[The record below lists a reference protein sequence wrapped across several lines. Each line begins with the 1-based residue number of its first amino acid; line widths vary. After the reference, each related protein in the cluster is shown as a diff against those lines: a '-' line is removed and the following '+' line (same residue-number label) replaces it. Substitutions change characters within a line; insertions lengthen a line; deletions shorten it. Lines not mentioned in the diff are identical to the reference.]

1 MKSTARLERPEE
13 VEVTITL
20 TMPLAAWKLVRRDLV
35 KIGGN
40 ISEPARQLSSGI
52 AELVVRTEQTLLG
65 VEPPVAQG
73 AQHVVSGGAP
83 APQQE
88 VVETGSIQ
96 GGQPTPIPQPRR
108 RPVAGAPA

>member
-1 MKSTARLERPEE
+1 MKTTSVIQNPDQIE
-13 VEVTITL
+13 VSITI

-73 AQHVVSGGAP
+73 AQNVVSCGAP

-88 VVETGSIQ
+88 VVETDSIH
-96 GGQPTPIPQPRR
+96 GGQPTPTPQPRR